1 METKTYYADDMPTAM
16 EQIKRELGA
25 DAIIVKSRK
34 VRQKSGLLGL
44 FRKTVYEVVVS
55 CEQQMPPV
63 RQGEGVKTLDFG
75 TFGMNPPQRRA
86 TASAPAGKPAAADG

>member
-34 VRQKSGLLGL
+34 VRQKSGL
-44 FRKTVYEVVVS
+44 
-55 CEQQMPPV
+55 
-63 RQGEGVKTLDFG
+63 
-75 TFGMNPPQRRA
+75 
-86 TASAPAGKPAAADG
+86 